1 VCSSGVDARDGCFAA
16 SVASCFDSIAL
27 VGMREKVRV
36 GAHYLGEGK
45 CEFTV
50 WCPFLKGVALEVV
63 HPCQPL
69 IPMDVDAKGY
79 WRVTAS
85 GLAPGTLYFYLLNGA
100 LQRPDPA
107 SFSQP
112 QGVHGPSEIVD
123 HGSFLWEEGTWSG
136 IPLEA
141 MIIYEI
147 HVGTFTPAGNFKSI
161 IGRLEQLRDLGVNT
175 IELMPVAQFPGARNW
190 GYDGVYPFAVQGSY
204 GGCRGLKELVNAAH
218 VLGLAVILDV
228 VYNHLGPEGNYI
240 SDFGPYFTSQYKT
253 PWGDAVN
260 FDDRGSDDVRNFF
273 IENALYWFRE
283 YHLDALRLD
292 AVHGIYDRS
301 AKPFLEE
308 LAEETETFSK
318 AAGRR
323 HYLIAE
329 SDLNDSRLIR
339 PRALGGLGIDAQ
351 WNDDFH
357 HSLHTMLTKERD
369 GYYLDFGEVEH
380 LARACRQGFVY
391 SWDYSLFRRRR
402 HGNSSQDRP
411 AHQFIVCSQ
420 NHDQVGNRRLGE
432 RLSALVSFEALKLAA
447 GAVLLSPFVPLI
459 FMGEEY
465 GEESPFLY
473 FVDHSD
479 PELVQAVRGG
489 REKEFQAFECQS
501 SPSDPQALETFEK
514 SRLRWEIKA
523 EGKHKV
529 LLDFYRTLLSLRRST
544 AALANLD
551 KDALEVSAPKKEK
564 ILFLR
569 RWYEQSEVLC
579 IMNFDRCEMELA
591 FALPYGRWRRL
602 LDSADRKWL
611 GPGSATPEVAEGTN
625 RMVLRPTSLLLYQK
639 EPQ

>member
-1 VCSSGVDARDGCFAA
+1 
-16 SVASCFDSIAL
+16 VASCFDSIAL

-63 HPCQPL
+63 HPRQPL

-218 VLGLAVILDV
+218 VLGLAVILDA

-301 AKPFLEE
+301 AKLFLEE

-323 HYLIAE
+323 RYLIAE

-402 HGNSSQDRP
+402 YGNSSQDRP

>member
-1 VCSSGVDARDGCFAA
+1 
-16 SVASCFDSIAL
+16 
-27 VGMREKVRV
+27 MRV

-63 HPCQPL
+63 DPRQPL
-69 IPMDVDAKGY
+69 IPMEVDAKGY
-79 WRVTAS
+79 WRAAAS
-85 GLAPGTLYFYLLNGA
+85 GLAPGALYFYLLDET

-123 HGSFLWEEGTWSG
+123 HADFFWKDDTWPGVS
-136 IPLEA
+136 LEA
-141 MIIYEI
+141 MIIYEL
-147 HVGTFTPAGNFKSI
+147 HVGTFTPEGNLSSI
-161 IGRLEQLRDLGVNT
+161 IGRLEELRDLGVNA

-190 GYDGVYPFAVQGSY
+190 GYDGVYPFAVQESY

-218 VLGLAVILDV
+218 GLGLSVILDV
-228 VYNHLGPEGNYI
+228 VYNHLGPEGNYL
-240 SDFGPYFTSQYKT
+240 SDFGPYFTARYKT

-260 FDDRGSDDVRNFF
+260 FDDSYSDEVRNFF
-273 IENALYWFRE
+273 VENALYWFRE
-283 YHLDALRLD
+283 YHMDALRLD
-292 AVHGIYDRS
+292 GVHGIYDRS
-301 AKPFLEE
+301 ARPFLEE
-308 LAEETETFSK
+308 LAKETEAFSR

-323 HYLIAE
+323 RYLIAE

-339 PRALGGLGIDAQ
+339 PRTLGGLGVDAQ

-357 HSLHTMLTKERD
+357 HSLHTLLTNERG
-369 GYYLDFGEVEH
+369 GYYLDFGEAEH
-380 LARACRQGFVY
+380 LARALWQGFVY
-391 SWDYSLFRRRR
+391 SWDYSPFRRRR

-411 AHQFIVCSQ
+411 AHQFVVCSQ

-432 RLSALVSFEALKLAA
+432 RLSVLVSFEALKLAA
-447 GAVLLSPFVPLI
+447 GAVLVSPFIPLI

-473 FVDHSD
+473 FVSHSD
-479 PELVQAVRGG
+479 PELIRAVRRA
-489 REKEFQAFECQS
+489 REKELEAFEREF
-501 SPSDPQALETFEK
+501 PTPDPQALDTFEK
-514 SRLRWEIKA
+514 SRLRWKIRAKGE
-523 EGKHKV
+523 HKV
-529 LLDFYRTLLSLRRST
+529 LLDLYRELLSLRRST

-579 IMNFDRCEMELA
+579 IMNFESSEMELPVT
-591 FALPYGRWRRL
+591 LPNGRWRRL
-602 LDSADRKWL
+602 VDSADRKWL
-611 GPGSATPEVAEGTN
+611 GPGSTTPEVGEETN
-625 RMVLRPTSLLLYQK
+625 RMVLRPSSLVLYQR
-639 EPQ
+639 EPR